1 VLEFPSFVY
10 LDVQKTGSS
19 FVVDFFKRHARDEYI
34 ALDRHK
40 PVAIYDPGKFYF
52 ITCRDPLDQY
62 LSLYSFGCGGQ
73 GGYRKRHGDDMYD
86 GTAAGFSTWL
96 RFMLDSGDRDRSSEM
111 RRYVKSGLEPFVGF
125 QSFRFLYLSF
135 ASPWDVLD
143 RCRSVGMVRKVFR
156 NRRIW
161 SEAIRNEDL
170 AGSLARLVGGRLAA
184 SVRDIDAALAYLA
197 ANEKTNTSERVDKK
211 NDFTVSEED
220 KRLIQEREWLFFEE
234 LGYPRYTED
243 APPLPQ
249 DALG

>member
-1 VLEFPSFVY
+1 VFEFPSFVY

-19 FVVDFFKRHARDEYI
+19 FVVDFLKRHARDEPL

-40 PVAIYDPGKFYF
+40 PVVTYDPGKFYF

-73 GGYRKRHGDDMYD
+73 GGYRKRHGDGMYD

-111 RRYVKSGLEPFVGF
+111 RRYVKSGMEPFIGF
-125 QSFRFLYLSF
+125 QGFRFLYLSF
-135 ASPWDVLD
+135 ASPWDVFS
-143 RCRSVGMVRKVFR
+143 RCRSAETLRKVFR

-161 SEAIRNEDL
+161 SEAVRNEDL
-170 AGSLARLVGGRLAA
+170 AGSLARLVSGRLAA
-184 SVRDIDAALAYLA
+184 SVTDIDAALAYLA
-197 ANEKTNTSERVDKK
+197 ANEKTNISERVDKK
-211 NDFTVSEED
+211 SGFTVSDED
-220 KRLIQEREWLFFEE
+220 KRLVQEREWLFFEE